1 MKVPPRMDAPDRGY
15 FEELENEEMQF
26 KVKLKGLPSFYVP
39 SKSAASV
46 KAMLRK
52 QMRRPDDIESI
63 DRVTKSAKK
72 RDFRLRV
79 QGKDQN
85 GE

>member
-1 MKVPPRMDAPDRGY
+1 
-15 FEELENEEMQF
+15 MQF

-79 QGKDQN
+79 QGKEQD